1 MRLSKP
7 RLSERVCATVQLEE
21 GVIEISA
28 HDIHQAS
35 SNTSGAVVNLYPR
48 RPLTQMV
55 QQFST
60 LMPVRHRDVL
70 SIMGG
75 LGILLG
81 LMVSIKENDLY
92 ITFTLYHMWYSRIYT
107 PTVLCHMWYSKL
119 YIHQ

>member
-7 RLSERVCATVQLEE
+7 RLSERVGATVQLEE
-21 GVIEISA
+21 DVIEISA
-28 HDIHQAS
+28 HYIHQAS
-35 SNTSGAVVNLYPR
+35 SNTSGAVVYLYPQ

-70 SIMGG
+70 SMMGA
-75 LGILLG
+75 LGILSG

-92 ITFTLYHMWYSRIYT
+92 ITFTLCYMWYSRIYT
-107 PTVLCHMWYSKL
+107 PTVLRHMWYSKL

>member
-7 RLSERVCATVQLEE
+7 RLSERVGATVQLEE
-21 GVIEISA
+21 DVIEISA
-28 HDIHQAS
+28 PYIHRAS
-35 SNTSGAVVNLYPR
+35 SNTSGAVVYLYPQ

-70 SIMGG
+70 SIMDAF
-75 LGILLG
+75 GILSG
-81 LMVSIKENDLY
+81 LIISMKENDIY

-107 PTVLCHMWYSKL
+107 LTVL
-119 YIHQ
+119 